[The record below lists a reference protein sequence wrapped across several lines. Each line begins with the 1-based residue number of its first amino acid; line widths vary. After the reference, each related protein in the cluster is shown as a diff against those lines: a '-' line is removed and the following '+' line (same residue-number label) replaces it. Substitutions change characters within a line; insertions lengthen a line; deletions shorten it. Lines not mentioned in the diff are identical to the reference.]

1 MAKPRRFPFVITIG
15 VTDEIMTALQDGTRG
30 GLFTISDSARLALYT
45 GLQVNGLIAPQHYR
59 QNPPQP
65 NGNGASHA
73 ASG

>member
-1 MAKPRRFPFVITIG
+1 MSKPRRFPHVITIG
-15 VTDEIMTALQDGTRG
+15 VTDEIMTALEQGTRG

-59 QNPPQP
+59 QDQA
-65 NGNGASHA
+65 NGNGVGHA

>member
-1 MAKPRRFPFVITIG
+1 MSKPRRFPHVITIG
-15 VTDEIMTALQDGTRG
+15 VTGEIMTALEQGTRG

-59 QNPPQP
+59 QDSP
-65 NGNGASHA
+65 NGNGVRHA